1 MVDDTRSRPLKNTV
15 VESDVR
21 GFGHDDAS
29 RKGSVRRDDKTRES
43 LAVLDRQE
51 GKQEIKQPAARREGP
66 MAARNASTG
75 GFIGEHIG
83 RELRGLYEDI
93 IAQPVPERFLEL
105 LNKLE
110 ADAICRKDG
119 S

>member
-1 MVDDTRSRPLKNTV
+1 MVDDTRSRPSKDIV
-15 VESDVR
+15 VELDKREFVE
-21 GFGHDDAS
+21 DAYG
-29 RKGSVRRDDKTRES
+29 KGSVRREDKRREL

-51 GKQEIKQPAARREGP
+51 SRRGIGQPPQGREKSL
-66 MAARNASTG
+66 ATRKNTAG
-75 GFIGEHIG
+75 GCIGEHIG

-93 IAQPVPERFLEL
+93 VAQPVPERFLEL